1 MRRRTKARARALQAL
16 YAWEA
21 QGHPGDAERF
31 IRDLGVDDPFVRR
44 LVDAVVA
51 HRLEIDRQIS
61 DVMPNWRLDRLSA
74 VDRNVLR
81 LGTAELAYVG
91 SAPGPVCIQEA
102 IRLAERFGTSE
113 SPRFVNGVLDAVWR
127 RLREEGAGITE

>member
-1 MRRRTKARARALQAL
+1 MRRRSKARTRALQAL

-21 QGHPGDAERF
+21 QGHPPDAERF
-31 IRDLGVDDPFVRR
+31 IHDLAVDDPFVHQ
-44 LVDAVVA
+44 LVAAVA
-51 HRLEIDRQIS
+51 THRAEIDRRIA

-91 SAPGPVCIQEA
+91 QAPGPVCIQEA
-102 IRLAERFGTSE
+102 IQLAERFGTSE

-127 RLREEGAGITE
+127 RLREEGAGIPE